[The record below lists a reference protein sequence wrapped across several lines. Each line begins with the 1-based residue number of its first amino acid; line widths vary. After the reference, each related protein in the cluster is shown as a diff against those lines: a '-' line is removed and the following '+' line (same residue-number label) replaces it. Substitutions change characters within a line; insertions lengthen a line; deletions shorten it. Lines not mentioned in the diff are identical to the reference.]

1 MKKQNIKIC
10 VIDENLKV
18 TLKNGIRKVSKTG
31 LKRTAEFVDDVLQR
45 SPKKQTLLSIIQNTL
60 KKTKNIKKVFKI

>member
-45 SPKKQTLLSIIQNTL
+45 SPKKANFTINNTKYT
-60 KKTKNIKKVFKI
+60 KKNKKY